1 VILVYVRHGIA
12 MEREAF
18 AKYCLAKDIEADDEQ
33 RPLTAEGRRKMKKN
47 AEGLVQGLHTF
58 ADSKSG
64 LARPKPLIIS
74 SPLVRSIQTSEI
86 VARAFGKSKA
96 KPDLITSALI
106 PGTHP
111 KRLRDELYDLL
122 HSRPGRTHVNTIV
135 IAVGH
140 EPMLSTSIGWWM
152 IGEEKSRFPLKKGAA
167 TCLEIGNALSLGEA
181 RLLWSLPPWA
191 LRTLALKKV
200 SKKKTSKKKP
210 SKKKSTRKK
219 ASN

>member
-1 VILVYVRHGIA
+1 MILVYVRHGIA

-18 AKYCLAKDIEADDEQ
+18 AEYCLKKGIEADDEQ

-64 LARPKPLIIS
+64 LAKPKPLILS
-74 SPLVRSIQTSEI
+74 SPLVRSVQTSEI
-86 VARAFGKSKA
+86 IARAFGKSKA
-96 KPDLITSALI
+96 KPDLITTALV
-106 PGTHP
+106 PGT
-111 KRLRDELYDLL
+111 KTKKLRDELYDLL

-140 EPMLSTSIGWWM
+140 EPMLSASIAWWM

-167 TCLEIGNALSLGEA
+167 TCLEIGNALSPGEA

-191 LRTLALKKV
+191 LRTLALKK
-200 SKKKTSKKKP
+200 T
-210 SKKKSTRKK
+210 
-219 ASN
+219 